1 MSYDRPMKSRIPF
14 FLLLPLLLTACLT
27 TSPPARFYV
36 LAPLAQPR
44 SVQLPDMLVGVGPV
58 NLADYLDR
66 SQLVSRSSNVSLRL
80 DEFNRWAGGLDRNV
94 TQVLADNLSRLMGI
108 DGVLAYPW
116 SSAIDLDYQVVL
128 DISRFDFGPDH
139 KVVLDVQW
147 QLFDQRRR
155 KLVQV
160 RRGHFEVPSRD
171 GSQAAMV
178 QAQSEALARLSESL
192 AQAIE
197 SVATGGNIP

>member
-14 FLLLPLLLTACLT
+14 FLLLSLLLTACLT
-27 TSPPARFYV
+27 SSPPARFYV
-36 LAPLAQPR
+36 LTPLSQPR
-44 SVQLPDMLVGVGPV
+44 SVQVPDMLVGVGPV

-66 SQLVSRSSNVSLRL
+66 NQLVSRASDVSLRL

-94 TQVLADNLSRLMGI
+94 AQVLADNLSRLMSI

-128 DISRFDFGPDH
+128 DIGRFDFGPDDR
-139 KVVLDVQW
+139 VVLDAQW

-155 KLVQV
+155 KLVEV
-160 RRGHFEVPSRD
+160 RRGHFEVQSRD
-171 GSQAAMV
+171 SSQAAMV

-197 SVATGGNIP
+197 SVAANE